1 MYGKSIDIIKN
12 SIITN
17 KTYFQF
23 IVFGSNFKKYNE
35 KPIEYNKENVD
46 NIINIINNK
55 NADMGDTN
63 INDPLNSIYNDKS
76 YS

>member
-1 MYGKSIDIIKN
+1 MPPKS
-12 SIITN
+12 
-17 KTYFQF
+17 YFQF

-35 KPIEYNKENVD
+35 KPIEYNKENID

-55 NADMGDTN
+55 NANMGDTN